1 MAFNPVGALNWLE
14 KADAAQAT
22 KDKLISD
29 REDLIL
35 AAYLKKGGTTSASGS
50 GTGSNPQTAA
60 EAALRLQKRIDESGI
75 TDEDTLGYLKN
86 ITSDPY
92 AAEDVLKFIDDQA
105 KNYDR
110 VINLQDLPTLINI
123 VKAPASVEEKIDLF
137 KEFELVD
144 LSNKEEYY
152 KLAEKVNKMTTKNG
166 RTVFV
171 DVKPEAIQKTDYTAR
186 EKQFEGVL
194 QNVIRAARAG
204 LENDPNKV
212 ETQNALNNLSSSD
225 VGTRNDALEYLL
237 SRFIDAEFITSLEQE
252 NPSAY
257 RDLSKNFRIAPYLK
271 TSLPQ
276 NQTGYPTPT
285 QKHIDSLRNNPDRK
299 AEFEEKFGPGSADRY
314 LNNG

>member
-1 MAFNPVGALNWLE
+1 MAFSAVGALNWLE
-14 KADAAQAT
+14 KADAAQAA
-22 KDKLISD
+22 KQKLISD

-35 AAYLKKGGTTSASGS
+35 ASYLKKGGTVGGS
-50 GTGSNPQTAA
+50 GGSGSNPQTAA
-60 EAALRLQKRIDESGI
+60 EAALKLQKRIDESGI

-110 VINLQDLPTLINI
+110 VIKLQDLPTLIGVI
-123 VKAPASVEEKIDLF
+123 KAPTSVQEKIDIF

-171 DVKPEAIQKTDYTAR
+171 DIKPEAIQKTDYTAR

-194 QNVIRAARAG
+194 QNVIRTARAG
-204 LENDPNKV
+204 LENDPNRV
-212 ETQNALNNLSSSD
+212 QTQNALNNLSSSD
-225 VGTRNDALEYLL
+225 PGTKADARDYLL
-237 SRFIDAEFITSLEQE
+237 STFVDSEFITSLEQE
-252 NPSAY
+252 NPSSY
-257 RDLSKNFRIAPYLK
+257 RGLSNNYLIKPYLT
-271 TSLPQ
+271 TSQPT
-276 NQTGYPTPT
+276 NEYPTPT
-285 QKHIDSLRNNPDRK
+285 QQHIDSLRNNPDRK